1 MELTAFAGWLN
12 SAFAVYDSTILKLMH
27 SLAESL
33 GSVLTPIMK
42 VITLLGE
49 KGLILILLSIALM
62 LFSRTRRAGVCMF
75 GAIACGAI
83 LTNFILKDWVARPRP
98 FETLTVYRQWW
109 EFLGAPAENGFS
121 FPSGHVTAATAGMTA
136 LCLTRGRKWV
146 IPSVLWVLLM
156 AVSRNYLMAHFPSD
170 VLFAAVVGL
179 VAALIAYAIT
189 ELIFNLLEEHDDKAF
204 CAAVL
209 DFDLPQLF
217 SKSRRHGD
225 EDEEDEIEEDE
236 DDDYTIRYND
246 EPVDHIDVSEA
257 FDEIVRDKEAAR
269 AAAEEDE
276 EAAPAFLPRF
286 KRSSESGYQGK
297 HSR

>member
-33 GSVLTPIMK
+33 GSILTPIMK

-62 LFSRTRRAGVCMF
+62 LFTRTRRVGVCMF

-83 LTNFILKDWVARPRP
+83 LTNFVLKDLVARPRP
-98 FETLTVYRQWW
+98 FDSLTVYRQWW
-109 EFLGAPAENGFS
+109 EFLGAPAEDGFS

-170 VLFAAVVGL
+170 VLFAVVIGL
-179 VAALIAYAIT
+179 IAALIAYAIT
-189 ELIFNLLEEHDDKAF
+189 ELIFNLLEEHDDKVF
-204 CAAVL
+204 CAAIL

-217 SKSRRHGD
+217 SKLRRHGD
-225 EDEEDEIEEDE
+225 EEEDVELEEDE

-246 EPVDHIDVSEA
+246 EPVDKIDVSEA
-257 FDEIVRDKEAAR
+257 FDEIVRDKEAAK
-269 AAAEEDE
+269 AVEEEEDE
-276 EAAPAFLPRF
+276 APAFLPRF

-297 HSR
+297 HAR